1 MSYNTTTTADLPGR
15 SPHVVTSS
23 AAAVGE
29 PASAALSASAVSWGA
44 IFAGAAAAAALS
56 LILLLLGA
64 GLGMASASPWADK
77 GAEAATLGVAGIVW
91 ITLTQLIAS
100 GAGGYL
106 AGRLRTK
113 WIAVHSDEVYFRD
126 TAHGFLAWAVAT
138 LVTATVLTS
147 AVGSVLGAG
156 AQAGAAVVG
165 GAASAAT
172 VATAGAAGA
181 AGSDSNAAAS
191 GGTGYFVNA
200 LFRKAADAP
209 AADGAAAVAPS
220 TDNAQASAQT
230 AAEVTTIFAHSI
242 GTGELPQDDVRYVG
256 QLVAQRTGLSQ
267 QDAEKRVTDLYAQAK
282 QGIDQAVTTAKEAAD
297 KARKASAY
305 TALWLFISLLIA
317 AFTASFAATYGGRQ
331 RDL

>member
-1 MSYNTTTTADLPGR
+1 MC
-15 SPHVVTSS
+15 
-23 AAAVGE
+23 
-29 PASAALSASAVSWGA
+29 
-44 IFAGAAAAAALS
+44 I
-56 LILLLLGA
+56 
-64 GLGMASASPWADK
+64 
-77 GAEAATLGVAGIVW
+77 
-91 ITLTQLIAS
+91 
-100 GAGGYL
+100 
-106 AGRLRTK
+106 
-113 WIAVHSDEVYFRD
+113 RD
-126 TAHGFLAWAVAT
+126 R
-138 LVTATVLTS
+138 
-147 AVGSVLGAG
+147 
-156 AQAGAAVVG
+156 
-165 GAASAAT
+165 
-172 VATAGAAGA
+172 ATAGAAGA

>member
-1 MSYNTTTTADLPGR
+1 M
-15 SPHVVTSS
+15 
-23 AAAVGE
+23 
-29 PASAALSASAVSWGA
+29 
-44 IFAGAAAAAALS
+44 
-56 LILLLLGA
+56 
-64 GLGMASASPWADK
+64 
-77 GAEAATLGVAGIVW
+77 
-91 ITLTQLIAS
+91 
-100 GAGGYL
+100 
-106 AGRLRTK
+106 
-113 WIAVHSDEVYFRD
+113 
-126 TAHGFLAWAVAT
+126 
-138 LVTATVLTS
+138 
-147 AVGSVLGAG
+147 
-156 AQAGAAVVG
+156 
-165 GAASAAT
+165 
-172 VATAGAAGA
+172 
-181 AGSDSNAAAS
+181 
-191 GGTGYFVNA
+191 
-200 LFRKAADAP
+200 
-209 AADGAAAVAPS
+209 APS